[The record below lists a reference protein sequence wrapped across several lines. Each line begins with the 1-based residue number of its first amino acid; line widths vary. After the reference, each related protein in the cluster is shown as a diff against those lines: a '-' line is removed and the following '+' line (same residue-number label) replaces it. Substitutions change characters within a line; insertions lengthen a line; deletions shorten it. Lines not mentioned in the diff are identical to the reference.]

1 MVWIEKMAMWLN
13 KKKHCVLLPTSTLSS
28 KCLHRTRG
36 FMDRGCE
43 WCDEKHIYICIDI
56 YIHIYIHIYVYIYTY
71 IYTFYLFISGWV
83 DLKSSGRSGNLPNLS
98 MASPSLVLLIISVH
112 HLCIQGRRNRGGR
125 RGRVPSNFRDRRIC
139 PPQKLYRKIY
149 IYIFYILL
157 AFILKAQH
165 SVLSPA
171 PCMAARRVGGGWKL

>member
-1 MVWIEKMAMWLN
+1 MHIKAY
-13 KKKHCVLLPTSTLSS
+13 KKRML
-28 KCLHRTRG
+28 
-36 FMDRGCE
+36 
-43 WCDEKHIYICIDI
+43 Y
-56 YIHIYIHIYVYIYTY
+56 
-71 IYTFYLFISGWV
+71 SG
-83 DLKSSGRSGNLPNLS
+83 G
-98 MASPSLVLLIISVH
+98 
-112 HLCIQGRRNRGGR
+112 QGRRNRGGR